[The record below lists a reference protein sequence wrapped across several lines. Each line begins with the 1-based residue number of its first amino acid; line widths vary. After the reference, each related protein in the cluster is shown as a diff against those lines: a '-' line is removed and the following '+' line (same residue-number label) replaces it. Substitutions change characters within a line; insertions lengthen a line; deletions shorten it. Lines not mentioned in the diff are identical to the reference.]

1 MKKMQRSRG
10 KQTSKSWKRRQ
21 QLNLNCLNVWQQIQ
35 WRIQGR
41 GARGL
46 GPTLFLDQTEA
57 AGPKGRKNFFW
68 RPPRPLSQGLDP
80 ALKSTHFSKHFLY
93 VIVRYVNHHI
103 SPIVITSQ

>member
-80 ALKSTHFSKHFLY
+80 ALKYSLQLSPCFPCS
-93 VIVRYVNHHI
+93 I
-103 SPIVITSQ
+103 SWCFGEQMKDK